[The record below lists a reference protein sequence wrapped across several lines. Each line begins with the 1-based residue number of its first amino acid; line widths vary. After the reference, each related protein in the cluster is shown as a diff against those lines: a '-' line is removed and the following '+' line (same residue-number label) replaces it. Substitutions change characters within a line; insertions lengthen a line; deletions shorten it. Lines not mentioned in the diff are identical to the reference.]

1 MMEKGETS
9 YGDLVTMEFYLAK
22 IAQFHRGKNVDVRWG
37 RLKKPFPFQ
46 ETSSNLSSLESIQ
59 QRY

>member
-1 MMEKGETS
+1 MEKGETS

-37 RLKKPFPFQ
+37 RLKKAISVSRNFIQ
-46 ETSSNLSSLESIQ
+46 SIFA
-59 QRY
+59 

>member
-22 IAQFHRGKNVDVRWG
+22 IAQFHRGKKRG
-37 RLKKPFPFQ
+37 CSLGETKKAISVSRNFIQ
-46 ETSSNLSSLESIQ
+46 SIFA
-59 QRY
+59 